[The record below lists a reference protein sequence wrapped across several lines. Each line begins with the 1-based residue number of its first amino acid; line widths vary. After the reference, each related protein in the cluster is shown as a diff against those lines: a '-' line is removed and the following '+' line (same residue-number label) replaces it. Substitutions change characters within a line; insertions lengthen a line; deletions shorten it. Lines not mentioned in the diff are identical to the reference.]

1 MDLNPIQ
8 KEALFLFIEQMCLSY
23 NIDESHGIKH
33 AKGTMLRAQQILST
47 LPKITESESKIA
59 VYSAALHDMCDHK
72 YTDVKKS
79 SKEIYEWL
87 RNDSSNLWSDE
98 ESRAV
103 IHIITT
109 MSYSKLKNA
118 FASGQTFPDH
128 GKWQMSYHIARH
140 ADLLEGYI
148 VARCVLYNKH
158 IYPEKPDD
166 EHWLCAEELFRT
178 RVFKYVSDGWIFLPG
193 ALAQV
198 KELEDEAHRCL
209 ANRCLDW

>member
-1 MDLNPIQ
+1 
-8 KEALFLFIEQMCLSY
+8 
-23 NIDESHGIKH
+23 
-33 AKGTMLRAQQILST
+33 MLRAQQIILT

-59 VYSAALHDMCDHK
+59 LYAAALHDMCDHK

-98 ESRAV
+98 ESNAV

-118 FASGQTFPDH
+118 FASGQGFPDH
-128 GKWQMSYHIARH
+128 GKWQMAYHIARH

-148 VARCVLYNKH
+148 VARCVLYNTH
-158 IYPEKPDD
+158 IYPEKSDD
-166 EHWLCAEELFRT
+166 EHWLRAEELFRT

-198 KELEDEAHRCL
+198 KGLEEEAHRCL
-209 ANRCLDW
+209 ENRSLDW